1 MRRTTLQTVQEK
13 RLAPLARW
21 VSLAWLLL
29 LLGMVS
35 GESLVEVVN
44 PKETGNRWV
53 SDMAAVVDDA
63 TEQRLSALINKLE
76 RETTAEIVVVTIRR
90 TDGRTPKEFATDL
103 FNRWGIG
110 KEAKDNGVLILLV
123 VDTRRIEIET
133 GYGLEGVLP
142 DSRIGAILDTQVI
155 PHFKRGDFG
164 GGLLAGVKAMARVI
178 SGDVS
183 DETALP
189 EIPVPSVLS
198 TALLIGLGLLVLAG
212 TGYAVRRSRI
222 RYCPQCHKQMR
233 RLTEDQDDAYLS
245 VAQRLEEE
253 LGSRDYRVW
262 RCDDCQTCH
271 IERASL
277 WTRAYEECPKCGHAT
292 LQRRTYLLQEP
303 TYERDGAEIIERLCQ
318 LSSCHYRD
326 TVQHRIP
333 RLPRPSL
340 RIGGYYGGRIPGG
353 GSLGGWTSG
362 GGLRAGGR
370 GSFGGGSSGG
380 GGAGRSW

>member
-1 MRRTTLQTVQEK
+1 MQTFREK
-13 RLAPLARW
+13 HLTPLGCW
-21 VSLAWLLL
+21 ISLAWLLL
-29 LLGMVS
+29 LSGVVS
-35 GESLVEVVN
+35 GESLVEVIN
-44 PKETGNRWV
+44 PKEVGNRWV
-53 SDMAAVVDDA
+53 SDMAAVVDDS
-63 TEQRLSALINKLE
+63 TEQRLNALINRLE
-76 RETTAEIVVVTIRR
+76 RETTAEIAVVTVRR
-90 TDGRTPKEFATDL
+90 TNGRTPKEFATDL

-142 DSRIGAILDTQVI
+142 DSRVGAILDTQVI
-155 PHFKRGDFG
+155 PRFKRGDFG
-164 GGLLAGVKAMARVI
+164 GGLLAGVEAMARVI
-178 SGDVS
+178 SGDAS
-183 DETALP
+183 GETALP
-189 EIPVPSVLS
+189 ETPATSMLS
-198 TALLIGLGLLVLAG
+198 TALLMGLGLLVFVG
-212 TGYAVRRSRI
+212 VGYAVRRSRI

-262 RCDDCQTCH
+262 RCDDCQTCR
-271 IERASL
+271 IECARA
-277 WTRAYEECPKCGHAT
+277 WTKAYEECPRCGHAT
-292 LQRRTYLLQEP
+292 LQRRTYLLREP
-303 TYERDGAEIIERLCQ
+303 TYEREGAEVIERLCR
-318 LSSCHYRD
+318 LSSCNYHD

-340 RIGGYYGGRIPGG
+340 RTGGYYGGRIPWGG
-353 GSLGGWTSG
+353 GLGGWTSG
-362 GGLRAGGR
+362 GGGFGTGGR